1 MASEIA
7 RRGHPFPPKSPP
19 SNRGNRDRA
28 SRPDSARTSPEATG
42 WRRGRKWGDSES
54 GNPRFPPRDAGR
66 RPLLMKIEQRSN
78 AGNARFDFRSLT
90 VLRQDKLRY
99 NSLSLSLS
107 LSLSAIFI
115 LCRHAR
121 SDYRLAYAHRHRRPF
136 ATRDERG
143 ARAKDDE
150 TK

>member
-90 VLRQDKLRY
+90 VLRQDKLCY

-107 LSLSAIFI
+107 LSLSYFYFMPSRTFG
-115 LCRHAR
+115 LSTRVCTSPSSPFRHSRRAR
-121 SDYRLAYAHRHRRPF
+121 S
-136 ATRDERG
+136 
-143 ARAKDDE
+143 ARKGR
-150 TK
+150 